1 MKIVIIGGGNAGVW
15 TALHYGYYTLNN
27 KNIEVELIHDP
38 EIDSFPVGQSFFP
51 GQSDLLYKACGINW
65 YHNEVIPSFVLL
77 AYGGYKIWIGI
88 KKGKNF
94 TVEQKANSKK
104 TITRF
109 VIGVAIGLYTGIAVM
124 YALSGAEHKRMHDH
138 LEQDKSTV
146 QCPIT

>member
-1 MKIVIIGGGNAGVW
+1 MCPICWINGILFLLFGAS
-15 TALHYGYYTLNN
+15 AL
-27 KNIEVELIHDP
+27 
-38 EIDSFPVGQSFFP
+38 SFGTE
-51 GQSDLLYKACGINW
+51 W
-65 YHNEVIPSFVLL
+65 YILIPSFVLFV
-77 AYGGYKIWIGI
+77 YGGYKIWEGI
-88 KKGKNF
+88 KKGKHF
-94 TVEQKANSKK
+94 SEEQKINSKK